1 MLSTSLRR
9 RGRFALVAL
18 AVSAAVALTA
28 CSGPAG
34 VKESKGGGGGDD
46 LEPLKVSFIT
56 HAAPGDTF
64 WDIVRAGAE
73 AAAERNNIE
82 LLYTND
88 EDGARQA
95 QLVQQAVDKKVDAIV
110 VTLAKADAMSGPV
123 KSAVDSGIPVFSL
136 NAGEEQ
142 YKDMGVLAHF
152 GQNEKIAGEAAGE
165 KLNEL
170 GAKNMVCV
178 IQEQGHIGLES
189 RCDGVDETFDGD
201 FERLYVEGTDMNNV
215 ASTITSKLQTDSSID
230 YVLTLGAP
238 FAMTAID
245 SIADSGSDAKLA
257 TFDMNPDAVSALQDG
272 DIQFIVDQQPYL
284 QGFLAVESA
293 RLYHD
298 NGNVMGGG
306 KPVLTGPQIIT
317 PEDADSI
324 AEYAK
329 NGTR

>member
-1 MLSTSLRR
+1 MLISRLRR
-9 RGRFALVAL
+9 WGRLGLAAL

-34 VKESKGGGGGDD
+34 VEQSSDNGAEKSD
-46 LEPLKVSFIT
+46 PLKVAFIT
-56 HAAPGDTF
+56 HAPAGDTF

-73 AAAERNNIE
+73 KASAELNIE
-82 LLYTND
+82 LLYSND

-110 VTLAKADAMSGPV
+110 VTLAKPEAMAGAV
-123 KSAVDSGIPVFSL
+123 KKAVDAGIPVFSL
-136 NAGEEQ
+136 NSGEDQ

-152 GQNEKIAGEAAGE
+152 GQNDSVAGEAAGE

-170 GAKNMVCV
+170 GATNMICV
-178 IQEQGHIGLES
+178 IQVQGHVGLEN
-189 RCDGVDETFDGD
+189 RCDGVKRTFEGD
-201 FERLYVEGTDMNNV
+201 FEVLYVQGTDMTNV
-215 ASTITSKLQTDSSID
+215 ASTITSKLQTEKDID

-245 SIADSGSDAKLA
+245 SIADAGSDAKLA
-257 TFDMNPDAVSALQDG
+257 TFDLNEEAITALQDG
-272 DIQFIVDQQPYL
+272 EIEFLVDQQPYL
-284 QGFLAVESA
+284 QGYLAVTSA

-317 PEDADSI
+317 KDNADDI